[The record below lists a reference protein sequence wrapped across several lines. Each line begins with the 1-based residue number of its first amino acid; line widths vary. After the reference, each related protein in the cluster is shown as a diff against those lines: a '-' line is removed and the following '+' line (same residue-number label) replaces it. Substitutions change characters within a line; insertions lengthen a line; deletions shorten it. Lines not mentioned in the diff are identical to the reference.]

1 MKAISPVIATILLV
15 MIAVA
20 ASVFLWVWL
29 SGYVTSTSSEV
40 ETGTETVKVAVK
52 IDGVK
57 YDSATQKVTI
67 YVTNIGGVAANITSA
82 YVLDS
87 KGNVVASNTSANL
100 KLDPGATGSVDVT
113 GANLVSG
120 DTYVAKVVTS
130 EGVEATYTFTAS

>member
-40 ETGTETVKVAVK
+40 ETGTESVKVAVK

-57 YDSATQKVTI
+57 YYLATPKVTI
-67 YVTNIGGVAANITSA
+67 YVTNIGDVKTKITSA
-82 YVLDS
+82 YVLDAS
-87 KGNVVASNTSANL
+87 GNVVASNTTVNL
-100 KLDPGATGSVDVT
+100 ELDPGTTGSVNVT
-113 GANLVSG
+113 LGSRLSSG
-120 DTYVAKVVTS
+120 TYVAKVVTD